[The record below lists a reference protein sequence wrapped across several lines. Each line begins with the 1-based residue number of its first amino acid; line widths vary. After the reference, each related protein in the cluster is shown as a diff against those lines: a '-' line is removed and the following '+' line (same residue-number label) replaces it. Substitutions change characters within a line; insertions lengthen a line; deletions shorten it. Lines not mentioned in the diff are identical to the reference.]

1 MIQNNNNNNNN
12 NNNKKLDALLS
23 KTRKKKSMWSS
34 GLYLFIIKYRIFGRN
49 GYIEILMCKR

>member
-1 MIQNNNNNNNN
+1 MIENNNNNNK
-12 NNNKKLDALLS
+12 NNKKLDALLS